1 MSDTGE
7 DVVSSTAAA
16 ESGSVATDN
25 ESVTTDSESVPAD
38 ADDTGVVTD
47 DTSEMD
53 NPDDTDN
60 VADAGAVAG
69 DVNDTTGTEFD
80 TDRETPLEVEGL
92 RKTFGGIVAVD
103 EVSFDVEAGTLTGLI
118 GPNGAGKSTTF
129 NLITGMLEP
138 DTGTVRFNGEDITG
152 LQPYEI
158 ANRGLARTFQIAREL
173 EEMTVLENMM
183 LAPKGQSGET
193 LWRSVLPITREAVER
208 EETAQLERVW
218 EVLDFFE
225 IDHLA
230 EEYAGNL
237 SGGQRKLLEM
247 ARALLTD
254 PDMLLLDE
262 PFAGVNPSLE
272 KRLLEHIHELR
283 EEGYTFLIV
292 EHDMDLIMNNCERVI
307 VLHQGRVLKDGT
319 PAAIRESEDV
329 IEAYLGGEV

>member
-1 MSDTGE
+1 MSGIDDPAAEGSESVGDGIPAGE
-7 DVVSSTAAA
+7 GAA
-16 ESGSVATDN
+16 ESSPDDEPSNGTDLVGTIDTGSD
-25 ESVTTDSESVPAD
+25 DSE
-38 ADDTGVVTD
+38 T
-47 DTSEMD
+47 
-53 NPDDTDN
+53 
-60 VADAGAVAG
+60 AGSTRYA
-69 DVNDTTGTEFD
+69 
-80 TDRETPLEVEGL
+80 PLEIDGL

-103 EVSFDVEAGTLTGLI
+103 DVSFDVEEGTLTGLI

-129 NLITGMLEP
+129 NLITGMLDP
-138 DTGTVRFNGEDITG
+138 DAGAVRFNGEEITG
-152 LQPYEI
+152 LQPHEI

-183 LAPKGQSGET
+183 LAPKGQIGES
-193 LWRSVLPITREAVER
+193 LWRSVMPITRGEVREQEA
-208 EETAQLERVW
+208 AHLDRVW
-218 EVLDFFE
+218 EVIDFFE

-230 EEYAGNL
+230 DEYAGNL

-254 PDMLLLDE
+254 PDVLLLDE

-283 EEGYTFLIV
+283 EQGYTFLIV

-307 VLHQGRVLKDGT
+307 VMHQGRVLKDGT
-319 PAAIRESEDV
+319 PTEIKESEEV